1 MKKENYIYYFG
12 YGANMSVEYLQNR
25 RRVFPSQTKP
35 CKLNGFKLIM
45 NMEGPNFL
53 EPSFAN
59 IIKDKKGS
67 LEGILHRITNKELK
81 QIINSE
87 GENYEVTDIIVNINS
102 TSIKAKTLIYKTN
115 NKANI
120 PPSKRYMKILIEAAI
135 NNGLSY
141 SYIQK
146 LKEQPYVYFPVLS
159 EIFSIFIFF
168 WVRTRSKIIS

>member
-1 MKKENYIYYFG
+1 MKNENCIFYFG

-35 CKLNGFKLIM
+35 CKLYGFKLIM

-59 IIKDKKGS
+59 IIKDKKES

-87 GENYEVTDIIVNINS
+87 GEDYAVTDILVDVD
-102 TSIKAKTLIYKTN
+102 TKTIKAKTLIYKTN
-115 NKANI
+115 NKTNI
-120 PPSKRYMKILIEAAI
+120 PPSKRYMKILIGAAK
-135 NNGLSY
+135 NNVLSQG
-141 SYIQK
+141 YIQK
-146 LKEQPYVYFPVLS
+146 LKEQPYVYFPILS
-159 EIFSIFIFF
+159 EFFSLFIFF
-168 WVRTRSKIIS
+168 WVRTRSKIKN

>member
-1 MKKENYIYYFG
+1 MKNENCIFYFG

-35 CKLNGFKLIM
+35 CKLYGFKLIM

-59 IIKDKKGS
+59 IIKDKKES

-87 GENYEVTDIIVNINS
+87 GEDYEVTDILVTINS
-102 TSIKAKTLIYKTN
+102 KSIKAKTLIYKTN

-120 PPSKRYMKILIEAAI
+120 PPSKRYMKILIGAAK
-135 NNGLSY
+135 NNGLSQG
-141 SYIQK
+141 YIQK
-146 LKEQPYVYFPVLS
+146 LNEQPYVYFPILS
-159 EIFSIFIFF
+159 EFFSLFIFF
-168 WVRTRSKIIS
+168 WVRTRSKIKS